1 MVNFVTLKSL
11 PTWLYKSIFLYQVF
25 KVDTEFSEFSV
36 KVDTEFS
43 VNLANLIQDS
53 LSTTLSAT
61 SVVLSASA

>member
-1 MVNFVTLKSL
+1 M
-11 PTWLYKSIFLYQVF
+11 YQVF